1 MPRREVKSTN
11 RREYELLISMVA
23 KARIE
28 AGFSQGEL
36 ARKTGIS
43 QPTISDIESGK
54 RRLDLVELLDIL
66 KALELAPLPFVQEF
80 LSLTN

>member
-1 MPRREVKSTN
+1 
-11 RREYELLISMVA
+11 MVA

>member
-1 MPRREVKSTN
+1 
-11 RREYELLISMVA
+11 MVA

-28 AGFSQGEL
+28 AGISQGEL

-43 QPTISDIESGK
+43 QPTISDIEGGK
-54 RRLDLVELLDIL
+54 RRLDLVELMDIL